1 VVRRSRRAETDI
13 LRTSEAMRCFLP
25 RAEAPVEEV
34 EEATLLALT
43 QARVVTPTGSRTT
56 SCLEPQH
63 ASGRRQVTTPEG

>member
-1 VVRRSRRAETDI
+1 
-13 LRTSEAMRCFLP
+13 MRCFLP
-25 RAEAPVEEV
+25 RAEAPVEEAEEV

>member
-1 VVRRSRRAETDI
+1 ME
-13 LRTSEAMRCFLP
+13 E
-25 RAEAPVEEV
+25 VEEV
-34 EEATLLALT
+34 EEPTLLALT